1 MNYPAALV
9 GGIEALIRH
18 IFVGFDQKDVS
29 NFSLSKFPINISE
42 TFTINI
48 WRGI

>member
-1 MNYPAALV
+1 MNYPASLV

-29 NFSLSKFPINISE
+29 NFFSGTFPINISE
-42 TFTINI
+42 AFAINI